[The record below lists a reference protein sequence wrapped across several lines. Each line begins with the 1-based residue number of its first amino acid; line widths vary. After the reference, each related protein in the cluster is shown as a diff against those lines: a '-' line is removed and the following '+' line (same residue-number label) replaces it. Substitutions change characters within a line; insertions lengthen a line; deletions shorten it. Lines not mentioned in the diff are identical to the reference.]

1 MAAKVE
7 RVRFLGVEK
16 TQNSVLIILH
26 TLHKSLTNKTT
37 TEDLSMIVLVKR
49 EMPCHIIIERLT
61 LLINNSI
68 AITIIELFNTTP

>member
-1 MAAKVE
+1 M
-7 RVRFLGVEK
+7 GVEK
-16 TQNSVLIILH
+16 TQNSVLIISH

-49 EMPCHIIIERLT
+49 EMPCHITIERLT

-68 AITIIELFNTTP
+68 AITIELFNTT